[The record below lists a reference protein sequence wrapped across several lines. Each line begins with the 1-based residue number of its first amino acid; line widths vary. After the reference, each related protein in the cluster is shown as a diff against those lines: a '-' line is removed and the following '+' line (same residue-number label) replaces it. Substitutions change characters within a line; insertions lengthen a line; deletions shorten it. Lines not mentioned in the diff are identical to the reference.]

1 MFLKVLLKTGEL
13 ETKTLLFLSTDRAWE
28 NHRNFLRQQFSK
40 VPSNVLEC
48 WIVLDLLQRL
58 LKPMPITVSFVGLFC
73 SVGTCRLW
81 NPTRLQLL
89 SHRSPH
95 SHQLVTTVTHY
106 PLKMWSDW
114 QHRYEK
120 PLFFPLL
127 KPRLSIPHVEKSQPF
142 PFLRSLCCYPNPLKL
157 PLKTCLY
164 SIKQVETQ
172 SNLPTTK
179 NILKS
184 LVPQQRKKRV
194 FTYAG
199 QEKMG
204 RREGREWTCHVLAGE
219 QIQMLVE

>member
-73 SVGTCRLW
+73 SVGTCKLW

-120 PLFFPLL
+120 PLFFPPPQTQTINSSCWKESALSLPEKFVLL
-127 KPRLSIPHVEKSQPF
+127 PKPI
-142 PFLRSLCCYPNPLKL
+142 
-157 PLKTCLY
+157 KTA
-164 SIKQVETQ
+164 
-172 SNLPTTK
+172 TK
-179 NILKS
+179 NMS
-184 LVPQQRKKRV
+184 
-194 FTYAG
+194 
-199 QEKMG
+199 
-204 RREGREWTCHVLAGE
+204 VLY
-219 QIQMLVE
+219 